1 VLGRSKFDI
10 QIFRRLEQK
19 IILTCSM
26 DLTDQMLY
34 SLTLVIIHT
43 DVAFPGSQSF
53 NEICVNLFNVLLHK
67 KPSKHCNLII
77 FECRPYLELLNRF
90 RDIIGFIH
98 ASEHY
103 CCIGIISISSCV
115 T

>member
-1 VLGRSKFDI
+1 VLGRSKCDI

-26 DLTDQMLY
+26 DLTDHELLY
-34 SLTLVIIHT
+34 SLTLVTLHT

-53 NEICVNLFNVLLHK
+53 N
-67 KPSKHCNLII
+67 
-77 FECRPYLELLNRF
+77 
-90 RDIIGFIH
+90 
-98 ASEHY
+98 
-103 CCIGIISISSCV
+103 GIRNPVKIV